1 MSAKKKP
8 ASKAPAKPVKKPAA
22 KPAVKAASAKKPAA
36 KAPAKPVKKAPAPK
50 KSPPVKKSPSKPA
63 AAKKP
68 AAKKPAAKPAPKKP
82 AAKPVAKKPAVKPA
96 VKPAAKKPAAPV
108 KKAAAPAPKPAAKKP
123 VAKPAPA
130 KAPAAKPAPKKSAPV
145 AAKPAPKPAPAPAVK
160 AAAPKSAPA
169 KATPGKAAAGGSSK
183 TKPKIINVRRDT
195 SSFDEGITIE
205 APKKPV
211 LPAGFLK
218 KQRQRLVELRDAYMN
233 AAEGVASESLRSHE
247 GGEASA
253 FGMHQADAGSDA
265 YDRDFALSLLA
276 KEQDAIYE
284 INEALNRI
292 DKGTYG
298 ICEMSGN
305 TIPEERL
312 EALPFTRFTVACQ
325 ARLER
330 DQRGGRWTR
339 PVRSLFGL
347 DESAE
352 DSEDGDDDDTTT
364 TTSSGGGSNESL
376 DFGKE

>member
-8 ASKAPAKPVKKPAA
+8 APKAPAKP
-22 KPAVKAASAKKPAA
+22 AKKPAA
-36 KAPAKPVKKAPAPK
+36 KSAVKAAPAKKPAAQAPAKPVKKAPAPK
-50 KSPPVKKSPSKPA
+50 KSPPVKKSSSKPA

-82 AAKPVAKKPAVKPA
+82 AAKPAAPKPSVKPVAKKA
-96 VKPAAKKPAAPV
+96 AAPV
-108 KKAAAPAPKPAAKKP
+108 KKVAAPAPKPAAK
-123 VAKPAPA
+123 PAPA
-130 KAPAAKPAPKKSAPV
+130 KAAATKPAATKKPAPPAE
-145 AAKPAPKPAPAPAVK
+145 KPAPKPAPASAAKAPAAK
-160 AAAPKSAPA
+160 AAPA
-169 KATPGKAAAGGSSK
+169 KAAPAKPASSSSSK
-183 TKPKIINVRRDT
+183 SKPKIINVKRDT
-195 SSFDEGITIE
+195 SSLDDGITIE

-211 LPAGFLK
+211 LPASFLK
-218 KQRQRLVELRDAYMN
+218 KQRQRLVELRTAYMN
-233 AAEGVASESLRSHE
+233 SAEGVASESLRSHE

-298 ICEMSGN
+298 ICEMSGD

-325 ARLER
+325 ARIER

-352 DSEDGDDDDTTT
+352 DAEDSDDDDTTT
-364 TTSSGGGSNESL
+364 TSSSGGGSNESL

>member
-8 ASKAPAKPVKKPAA
+8 ASKAPAKPAKKPAA
-22 KPAVKAASAKKPAA
+22 KPAAKAVSAKKPAA

-68 AAKKPAAKPAPKKP
+68 AAKKPAAKPAAKKP
-82 AAKPVAKKPAVKPA
+82 VAKPVAKKPAAKP
-96 VKPAAKKPAAPV
+96 VAKKPAAPV
-108 KKAAAPAPKPAAKKP
+108 KKAAAPAPKPVAKKP
-123 VAKPAPA
+123 AVKAAPA
-130 KAPAAKPAPKKSAPV
+130 KAPAAKPVAKKPAPV
-145 AAKPAPKPAPAPAVK
+145 AAKPTPKPAPAPAAK
-160 AAAPKSAPA
+160 AAAPKPAPA
-169 KATPGKAAAGGSSK
+169 KAASGKPAASSSSK
-183 TKPKIINVRRDT
+183 SKPKIINVRRDT
-195 SSFDEGITIE
+195 SSLDEGITIE

-211 LPAGFLK
+211 LPASFLK

-233 AAEGVASESLRSHE
+233 SAEGVASESLRSHD

-298 ICEMSGN
+298 ICEMSGD

-325 ARLER
+325 ARIER

-352 DSEDGDDDDTTT
+352 DAEDGDDDDTTT